1 MTEILYAAGGKAIG
15 VTTACDY
22 PEPVRALPRI
32 GGLDPDFERILG
44 LRPDLVLATTA
55 GNRMESVDRLRSL
68 GIPVYTS
75 NPKSIS
81 SILAAISDVATLV
94 GSPERGAA
102 AIERIRLKIAENG
115 APAARL
121 PRVLCLIWPDPPMTI
136 GRDTFVH
143 ELVSAAGG
151 QSVTASY
158 PTGYPIMDLESF
170 VTARPDV
177 IVLTARAGESST
189 ATIPANLRELSGDSP
204 IVFINEDLL
213 LRPGPRIGDAVA
225 ELRAL
230 LQQQAPR

>member
-1 MTEILYAAGGKAIG
+1 MTEILYAAGGNAIG

-22 PEPVRALPRI
+22 PEPVRTLPRI
-32 GGLDPDFERILG
+32 GGLDPDFERIIG
-44 LRPDLVLATTA
+44 LQPDLVLATTA

-81 SILAAISDVATLV
+81 SILASITDVATLV
-94 GSPERGAA
+94 GSPETGAA
-102 AIERIRLKIAENG
+102 AIERIRLKIAEETS

-177 IVLTARAGESST
+177 IVLTARAGETS
-189 ATIPANLRELSGDSP
+189 APKIPANLRELANSSP
-204 IVFINEDLL
+204 IVFMNEDLL
-213 LRPGPRIGDAVA
+213 LRPGPRIGDAVT

-230 LQQQAPR
+230 LRKVPR